1 MLGQGIHE
9 YSEYI
14 QVDDLDCDSEDGVAY
29 GKNRMASATMGL
41 GGGNNSNGSSSYGR
55 GAVKKAKAGRSRDRP
70 VSMNLANL
78 PRNMG

>member
-1 MLGQGIHE
+1 MLGQG
-9 YSEYI
+9 I

-29 GKNRMASATMGL
+29 GKNRMASAAMGL
-41 GGGNNSNGSSSYGR
+41 GGDYYYGNNSNGSSSHGR
-55 GAVKKAKAGRSRDRP
+55 GAVKKVKAGRSRDRP